1 MLTTQPTTSQSGI
14 ARRFKLLRVYG
25 TVLHILLSYG
35 LLRLAGFV
43 RGPEW
48 VSQRRRSLHRKNARR
63 VERMILSLKGLF
75 IKVGQLISI
84 LTNFLPEDFR
94 IGLEGLQ
101 DRIPARPVEEIQ
113 RRIESELG
121 APVSTLFKSFE
132 REAVASASLAQVHR
146 AILHDGRHVAVK
158 VQHLD
163 IEETARMDLKT
174 IRNLFGLVGT
184 FLRVKGLT
192 TQYEQVSNMILD
204 ELDFAKEAEHILRIT
219 ENLKNHPGVAFPV
232 VINDYCSHRV
242 LTTEFIDAIKISNT
256 DALTAA
262 GVDREDLAR
271 RVVEAYCQM
280 VFEDGFYH
288 ADPHPGNIFVKPD
301 GTIVF
306 IDFGAVATLSPAMK
320 SGIPQMLLGVIQQ
333 NPDRIKKAINQMG
346 FVAYNQDDETV
357 DNLIASM
364 YDRFIEDLDID
375 DIQLNNINAQST
387 LDAKMDMWSDMRR
400 LNISIRDLMS
410 TFQVPKDWI
419 LLDRTIL
426 LILGLCT
433 HLHPEM
439 NPMQILQPY
448 LERTVLGPDGD
459 WKSFL
464 SDAMKEVAKSAI
476 SIPNEMQRL
485 LARANRGE
493 LEVQITGL
501 QKSTNLL
508 YALGHQFLFGLLALG
523 SAVMAYTARLDGDE
537 SVTLMAG
544 IAAGI
549 FLLLTFSSILKA
561 RRWRKR

>member
-1 MLTTQPTTSQSGI
+1 MLTTQPSTSQTGL
-14 ARRFKLLRVYG
+14 ARRFKLVRVYG
-25 TVLHILLSYG
+25 TVVRIFLSYG
-35 LLRLAGFV
+35 VLKLAGYI

-48 VSQRRRSLHRKNARR
+48 VAARRRVLHRKNARR
-63 VERMILSLKGLF
+63 VERMILGLKGLF

-113 RRIESELG
+113 QRIQSELG
-121 APVSTLFKSFE
+121 APVATLFKSFDP
-132 REAVASASLAQVHR
+132 EAVASASLAQVHR
-146 AILHDGRHVAVK
+146 ATLHDGRQVAVK

-174 IRNLFGLVGT
+174 IRNLFGLIGM

-192 TQYEQVSNMILD
+192 TQYEQLSDMILD
-204 ELDFAKEAEHILRIT
+204 ELDFTKEAAHILRIT
-219 ENLKNHPGVAFPV
+219 DNLKDHPGVAFPV
-232 VINDYCSHRV
+232 VVNDYSSHRV
-242 LTTEFIDAIKISNT
+242 LTTEFIDGIKISNT
-256 DALTAA
+256 EALAEA
-262 GVDREDLAR
+262 GVDRADLAR

-333 NPDRIKKAINQMG
+333 NPERIKKAISQMG

-364 YDRFIEDLDID
+364 YDRFIEDLDLSE
-375 DIQLNNINAQST
+375 IQLNDINAKST
-387 LDAKMDMWSDMRR
+387 MDAKLDMWSDMRR

-439 NPMQILQPY
+439 NPMQILKPY

-459 WKSFL
+459 WKTFL
-464 SDAMKEVAKSAI
+464 SDAVKDVAKSAI

-523 SAVMAYTARLDGDE
+523 SAVMAYTARVDGDE
-537 SVTLMAG
+537 TVTMLAG
-544 IAAGI
+544 IAAGL
-549 FLLLTFSSILKA
+549 FLLFTLNSILRA